1 MKGQTIMKI
10 RSVER
15 NERLSFGL
23 RVMIWS
29 LLAGLWMLMAVPVYG
44 QFDVLLSPQVAQLEL
59 RPGSR
64 TMVTFELTNKERELT
79 LSVRLSAKDS
89 YQGARGEYKLS
100 DTAMPY
106 SCVDW
111 LVLPDTLIQI
121 APGETRFVPV
131 GIEVP
136 SRAVGGAYGA
146 VVFEL
151 LPKIKRG
158 KEPDAMTTRFQYR
171 FQVPSWLEITVKRRI
186 GAKRR
191 LVPGKITVTPTSE
204 IPKLKKRFGNRGM
217 RVSMEVENTGNIHVF
232 TEGRLIIRDEN
243 RRLVRDTRLGGGR
256 GLVLPGAK
264 TPLRSIMPLPKPGKY
279 TIKAFVDYGGR
290 SPAIAQSTF
299 EVSADRK
306 SRVGESEV
314 ALPLYLEFRPEKYDH
329 SVPAGGF
336 RTLAISLMNREEAPV
351 TVDVSLGQLTY
362 SREGQMWISE
372 EEPYTG
378 RSCTPWLTVDPS
390 QFTLKANRRKNIR
403 VTLAVPDTAAG
414 GYYGCV
420 VLNARSMADTGE
432 VNLPTP
438 LYFPLYVTVP
448 PDIEYG
454 GEIVDVNFN
463 QIGQTVTLKT
473 EFRNMGNIHEILRG
487 NARIQ
492 MWVVPEKVEG
502 IEIVDTAQFKD
513 FVEIKLETDST
524 YILPG
529 GTRVISSQTMEGLPA
544 GRYRAEVTIHYGGKA
559 PAKLEREFV
568 IEQTE

>member
-10 RSVER
+10 RNAER
-15 NERLSFGL
+15 NKRPGSGL
-23 RVMIWS
+23 RIIVWS
-29 LLAGLWMLMAVPVYG
+29 LLAGLWLLMAVPAHG

-64 TMVTFELTNKERELT
+64 SMVIFELTNQERELT
-79 LSVRLSAKDS
+79 LSVKLYAKDT

-111 LVLPDTLIQI
+111 LVLPDTLIEI
-121 APGETRFVPV
+121 APGKTNQVAV

-151 LPKIKRG
+151 LPKIQRG
-158 KEPDAMTTRFQYR
+158 EEPDAMATRFQYR
-171 FQVPSWLEITVKRRI
+171 FQVPSWIEITVKRSV
-186 GAKRR
+186 GARRR
-191 LVPGKITVTPTSE
+191 LMPGEITVTLTSE
-204 IPKLKKRFGNRGM
+204 IPALKKRFGDQGM

-243 RRLVRDTRLGGGR
+243 RRLVRDTRLGSGR

-264 TPLRSIMPLPKPGKY
+264 TPLRSIMPLPKPGQY
-279 TIKAFVDYGGR
+279 TIKAFVSYGGR
-290 SPAIAQSTF
+290 SPAIAQTTF
-299 EVSADRK
+299 EISADRR

-336 RTLAISLMNREEAPV
+336 RTFAVSMMNREESPV

-362 SREGQMWISE
+362 TGEGQMWVSE
-372 EEPYTG
+372 EEPDTG
-378 RSCTPWLTVDPS
+378 RSCTPWLTADPP
-390 QFTLKANRRKNIR
+390 QFSLEANRRQNVR
-403 VTLAVPDTAAG
+403 VTVAVPDTAAG

-420 VLNARSMADTGE
+420 VLNARSTIDTGE
-432 VNLPTP
+432 AKLPSP
-438 LYFPLYVTVP
+438 LYVPVYVTVP
-448 PDIEYG
+448 PDIEHG
-454 GEIVDVNFN
+454 GEIVDVNFD
-463 QIGQTVTLKT
+463 QTGQAVTLKT
-473 EFRNMGNIHEILRG
+473 EFRNTGNIHEILRG
-487 NARIQ
+487 SARIQ

-502 IEIVDTAQFKD
+502 VEIMDTARFENLVQ
-513 FVEIKLETDST
+513 IPLETDST
-524 YILPG
+524 YVLPG
-529 GTRVISSQTMEGLPA
+529 GKRVITSQTMEGLPA
-544 GRYRAEVTIHYGGKA
+544 GQYRAEVTVHYGGKA

-568 IEQTE
+568 VEQTE